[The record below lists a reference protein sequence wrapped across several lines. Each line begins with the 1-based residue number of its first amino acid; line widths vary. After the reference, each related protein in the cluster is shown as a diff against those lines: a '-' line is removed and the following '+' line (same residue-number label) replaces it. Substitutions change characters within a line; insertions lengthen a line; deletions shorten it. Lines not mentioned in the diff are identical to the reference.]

1 MDIAVS
7 NAFCLVGYNIIIII
21 IIKSTQGRVV
31 NPLRDLVAHQLGF
44 ASIAITRAYQLAGHG
59 I

>member
-7 NAFCLVGYNIIIII
+7 NAFCLVGYNIIII